1 MVTDGGMETDLIFH
15 HGVDLPLFAAFPLV
29 DTPAGRSLLTA
40 YYDEYAAIA
49 RRAGAGLMLESA
61 TWRANPDWGGRLGY
75 SPADLARVNRDAIS
89 MLAEL
94 RERYRGDLADV
105 VISGMV
111 GPRGDG
117 YQPGEEPGPDEAADY
132 HAAQIEALAAAGA
145 DIVSAYTLTSIGE
158 AIGIVRAASSAGVP
172 AAISFTTETDGR
184 LPGGESLAEAITRV
198 DAAARPAYFQVN
210 CAHPVHVA
218 AALAEPG
225 SWRERIYGVRYNA
238 STRSHAELDE
248 AADLDEGDIGLLA
261 GRHRQLAA
269 GLPALAIVGGC
280 CGTDARHVE
289 ALWN

>member
-61 TWRANPDWGGRLGY
+61 TWRANPDWGDRLGY